1 MGLFG
6 FGKKQARQQEEKI
19 IEKFVEES
27 HNQTVEELPIT
38 KIIANRF
45 QPRAVFDEEKIAE
58 LSQTIA
64 EHGLIQPIIVREYK
78 EDGYEIIAGERRFRA
93 MNLLKWEKVPAIVN
107 QLSDKEVASIA
118 LIENLQRE
126 ELTAIEEAHAYKR
139 LIALHQITQGDLAK
153 QLGKSQSTV
162 ANKLRLL
169 KLGEAVQTAAL
180 NKQITE
186 RHARAL
192 IALDEAQQAELLKE
206 IIEHE
211 LTVKATENRVQKL
224 LDKVNA
230 PKKRQIKSRDFRIA
244 VNTIKESLDLVNK
257 TGIPVET
264 IENETEEYIEISIKI
279 SKNK

>member
-139 LIALHQITQGDLAK
+139 LIALHQITQGELAK

-169 KLGEAVQTAAL
+169 KLGESVQTAAL

>member
-139 LIALHQITQGDLAK
+139 LIALHQITQGELAK

-264 IENETEEYIEISIKI
+264 IENETEEYIKISIKI

>member
-93 MNLLKWEKVPAIVN
+93 MNLLKWEKGSCN
-107 QLSDKEVASIA
+107 C
-118 LIENLQRE
+118 
-126 ELTAIEEAHAYKR
+126 
-139 LIALHQITQGDLAK
+139 
-153 QLGKSQSTV
+153 
-162 ANKLRLL
+162 
-169 KLGEAVQTAAL
+169 
-180 NKQITE
+180 
-186 RHARAL
+186 
-192 IALDEAQQAELLKE
+192 
-206 IIEHE
+206 
-211 LTVKATENRVQKL
+211 
-224 LDKVNA
+224 
-230 PKKRQIKSRDFRIA
+230 
-244 VNTIKESLDLVNK
+244 
-257 TGIPVET
+257 
-264 IENETEEYIEISIKI
+264 
-279 SKNK
+279 